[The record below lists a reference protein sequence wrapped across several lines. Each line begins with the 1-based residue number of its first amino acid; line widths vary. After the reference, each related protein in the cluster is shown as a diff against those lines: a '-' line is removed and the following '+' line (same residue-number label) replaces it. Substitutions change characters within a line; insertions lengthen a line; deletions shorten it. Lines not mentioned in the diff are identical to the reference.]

1 MQNKIS
7 QCCMK
12 IIKKI
17 LIWRNIFSAENK
29 KYRNVSY
36 SLLWLFKGYLKNK
49 FTIKNWLL
57 SHYKNY
63 LLYKKIKFIQ
73 MSYSYS
79 TVSLVPLYV
88 CQNKLK
94 KKFFLNIFRIK
105 PYFSNQFYKST
116 KVQKNNLFLM
126 NLYFFFSNFFSSPEL
141 ISRIQV

>member
-1 MQNKIS
+1 
-7 QCCMK
+7 
-12 IIKKI
+12 
-17 LIWRNIFSAENK
+17 
-29 KYRNVSY
+29 
-36 SLLWLFKGYLKNK
+36 
-49 FTIKNWLL
+49 
-57 SHYKNY
+57 
-63 LLYKKIKFIQ
+63 

-88 CQNKLK
+88 CQNKFPIK
-94 KKFFLNIFRIK
+94 KSEANVNIFRIK

>member
-1 MQNKIS
+1 
-7 QCCMK
+7 MK

-63 LLYKKIKFIQ
+63 LLHKKIKFIQ

-88 CQNKLK
+88 CQNKFPIK
-94 KKFFLNIFRIK
+94 KSEANVNIFRIK